1 MGYAVCLLNV
11 MASEGPGAAYL
22 TKLQETKD
30 DGLTRLLVS
39 VMKNQKGDTNLRQNA
54 LAALQKLSLHRR
66 PQTIMIESDCIRWIA
81 NTLRSVCI

>member
-22 TKLQETKD
+22 TKD